1 MAASSSVLVVVAACL
16 AAALVCLAANVAPAS
31 CARATA
37 ALPHASIAETC
48 SFVDDHKLC
57 EESLSSLPLTARAAA
72 DARVLARAAVLLAR
86 QNATATAAY
95 LSHLHAAAAAAA
107 ADGTPYDDG
116 DDADHR
122 CVGDCTVR
130 YDRAVAYLGDA
141 AAALDAGEFD
151 EAELLVGAGRT
162 EAELCQKGCEHARLP
177 ALLAAR
183 NGAVERLCNVAM
195 DITRLLHQQH

>member
-48 SFVDDHKLC
+48 SFVDYHKLC

-107 ADGTPYDDG
+107 DDG

>member
-107 ADGTPYDDG
+107 DDG